1 MPFSSN
7 TAARRYLD
15 PHLRQQ
21 AVIKDIFMNNSM
33 LVGSMIGAI
42 AVTAL
47 GSVAGYK
54 YLDQE
59 PQYAEVVSSKAVIET
74 YSEPVEQCKD
84 LIVQQKKAVKDEN
97 QITGTVLGAVV
108 GGVLGNQI
116 GGGSGKK
123 VATVA
128 AAAAGGYA
136 GKQVQQYMQNND
148 VESQNKRV
156 CKTVQQQKERT
167 VGYDVRYLLNG
178 ELKTIRMDQKPAEK
192 ILIKD
197 GQVIAATLQAS
208 S

>member
-1 MPFSSN
+1 
-7 TAARRYLD
+7 
-15 PHLRQQ
+15 
-21 AVIKDIFMNNSM
+21 MNNSM
-33 LVGSMIGAI
+33 LVGSILGAI

-59 PQYAEVVSSKAVIET
+59 PQYAEVVSSKAVVES

-84 LIVQQKKAVKDEN
+84 VVVQQKKAVKDDH
-97 QITGTVLGAVV
+97 QIAGTVLGAVV

-136 GKQVQQYMQNND
+136 GKQVQQDMQNSD
-148 VESQNKRV
+148 VESRSKRV
-156 CKTVQQQKERT
+156 CKTVQQQKQRT
-167 VGYDVRYLLNG
+167 VGYDVRYLHKG
-178 ELKTIRMDQKPAEK
+178 ELKTVRMETEPGNK
-192 ILIKD
+192 IMLKD
-197 GQVIAATLQAS
+197 GQVIAATLPATTTP
-208 S
+208 

>member
-84 LIVQQKKAVKDEN
+84 VIVQQKKAVKDEN

-136 GKQVQQYMQNND
+136 GKQVQQDMQNND
-148 VESQNKRV
+148 VESQSKRV
-156 CKTVQQQKERT
+156 CKIVQQQKERT

-192 ILIKD
+192 ILITD
-197 GQVIAATLQAS
+197 GQVIAATLQANS
-208 S
+208 

>member
-1 MPFSSN
+1 
-7 TAARRYLD
+7 
-15 PHLRQQ
+15 
-21 AVIKDIFMNNSM
+21 MNNSM
-33 LVGSMIGAI
+33 LVGSLIGAI

-84 LIVQQKKAVKDEN
+84 VTVQQKKAVKDQH

-136 GKQVQQYMQNND
+136 GKQVQADMQNND
-148 VESQNKRV
+148 VEHQTKRV
-156 CKTVQQQKERT
+156 CNTIQQQKQRT

-178 ELKTIRMDQKPAEK
+178 ELKNIRMDQKPAEK

-197 GQVIAATLQAS
+197 GQVIAASLQANS
-208 S
+208 

>member
-1 MPFSSN
+1 
-7 TAARRYLD
+7 
-15 PHLRQQ
+15 
-21 AVIKDIFMNNSM
+21 MNKSM
-33 LVGSMIGAI
+33 LVGSVIGAI

-59 PQYAEVVSSKAVIET
+59 PQYAEVVSSKAIIET

-84 LIVQQKKAVKDEN
+84 VIVQQKKAVKDEN

-136 GKQVQQYMQNND
+136 GKQVQQDMQNND
-148 VESQNKRV
+148 VENQSKRV

-178 ELKTIRMDQKPAEK
+178 ELKNIRMDQKPAEK

-197 GQVIAATLQAS
+197 GQVIAASLQTS

>member
-1 MPFSSN
+1 
-7 TAARRYLD
+7 
-15 PHLRQQ
+15 
-21 AVIKDIFMNNSM
+21 MNKSM
-33 LVGSMIGAI
+33 LVGSIIGAI

-84 LIVQQKKAVKDEN
+84 VIVQQKKAVKDDN
-97 QITGTVLGAVV
+97 QIAGTVLGAVV

-136 GKQVQQYMQNND
+136 GKQVQQDMQNKD
-148 VESQNKRV
+148 IESRSQRE
-156 CKTVQQQKERT
+156 CKTVQLQKERT
-167 VGYDVRYLLNG
+167 VGFDVRYLLNG
-178 ELKTIRMDQKPAEK
+178 ELKTIRMDKKPAEK

-197 GQVIAATLQAS
+197 GQVIAASL
-208 S
+208 

>member
-1 MPFSSN
+1 
-7 TAARRYLD
+7 
-15 PHLRQQ
+15 
-21 AVIKDIFMNNSM
+21 MNKSM
-33 LVGSMIGAI
+33 LVGSIIGAI

-84 LIVQQKKAVKDEN
+84 VIVQQKKAVKDEN

-128 AAAAGGYA
+128 AAATASA
-136 GKQVQQYMQNND
+136 
-148 VESQNKRV
+148 S
-156 CKTVQQQKERT
+156 
-167 VGYDVRYLLNG
+167 
-178 ELKTIRMDQKPAEK
+178 
-192 ILIKD
+192 
-197 GQVIAATLQAS
+197 AS
-208 S
+208 SKGVNVGSTSLSFSSLSFLSSSSSTTKGNASGGGSSNIVVVVNSAGLLGIYFRIAFS